1 MELVHLFV
9 ANKKKYR
16 ENEDDMAQVLTQDKI
31 KKINRKTKEREGK
44 EETSMSTEKKQQ
56 SKLRTWRRGWTEIDK
71 KIQGQ
76 RTKMNNRN
84 KHKWWA
90 KPTTAKEQKNRTGK
104 RRAARKTGREDS
116 KNEGK
121 QQQNSQQNK

>member
-56 SKLRTWRRGWTEIDK
+56 SKLRT
-71 KIQGQ
+71 
-76 RTKMNNRN
+76 
-84 KHKWWA
+84 
-90 KPTTAKEQKNRTGK
+90 
-104 RRAARKTGREDS
+104 
-116 KNEGK
+116 
-121 QQQNSQQNK
+121 